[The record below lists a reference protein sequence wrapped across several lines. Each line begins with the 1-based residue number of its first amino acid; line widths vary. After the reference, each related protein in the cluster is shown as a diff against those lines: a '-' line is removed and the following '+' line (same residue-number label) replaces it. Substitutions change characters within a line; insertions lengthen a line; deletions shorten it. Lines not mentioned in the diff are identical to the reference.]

1 MKVLYRYL
9 LREVFFSTL
18 WAVAIL
24 TFLLVLGNM
33 FTRVFDLL
41 INNDVPFWFV
51 VEFVVLLIP
60 FSLKFTLPWGLL
72 IAVLLKF
79 GRLSADQELVALR
92 ANGVS
97 LITFS
102 TPVLL
107 LAIFFCIASLLNN
120 FYLAPFAYSRMKK
133 IVYTLAV
140 ENPTSLF
147 NDDTVVEVLPGK
159 RLYVDNKEG
168 DVLENLYI
176 WDLDE
181 DGTALRSLRAK
192 RGKVIADEKENA
204 LIITLYQARMEE
216 RNKEDP
222 YNLSLIQT
230 GRSFEELP
238 LHISLERLMEK
249 STKIRPN
256 ALGFGDLL
264 KVVFT
269 GRTRRANY
277 DFTPIL
283 TEIQNRVA
291 GSLSCLTFVLAAIPL
306 AVRFHRR
313 ETSAGIVLSFIV
325 VFCYYSLMILAKT
338 FENHAGAYPDLLMW
352 IPNLLFQ
359 GLGLWGIS
367 RIGR

>member
-9 LREVFFSTL
+9 LKDVLKSTV

-41 INNDVPFWFV
+41 INNDVPFGFV
-51 VEFVVLLIP
+51 AEFVTLLIP
-60 FSLKFTLPWGLL
+60 FSFKFTLPWGLL

-79 GRLSADQELVALR
+79 GRMSADQELVALR

-107 LAIFFCIASLLNN
+107 LALFFCLLSLLNN
-120 FYLAPFAYSRMKK
+120 FYLAPYAYSRMKK
-133 IVYTLAV
+133 IVYTLAS
-140 ENPTSLF
+140 ESPTSLF
-147 NDDTVVEVLPGK
+147 NDDTVVEILPGK

-168 DVLENLYI
+168 DVLQNLYV
-176 WDLDE
+176 WDLNE
-181 DGTALRSLRAK
+181 DDVALRSLRAS
-192 RGKVIADEKENA
+192 RGKVTADETNNA
-204 LIITLYQARMEE
+204 IVITLYDARMEE
-216 RNKEDP
+216 RNEENPD
-222 YNLSLIQT
+222 NLSLIQT
-230 GRSFEELP
+230 GRHFEELP

-256 ALGFGDLL
+256 ALDFGALIN
-264 KVVFT
+264 VVLT
-269 GRTRRANY
+269 GRTKRSDY

-283 TEIQNRVA
+283 TEIQSRVA

-313 ETSAGIVLSFIV
+313 ETSAGIGLSFLV
-325 VFCYYSLMILAKT
+325 VFVYYSLMILAKT
-338 FENHAGAYPDLLMW
+338 FENHAGAYPDVLIW
-352 IPNLLFQ
+352 VPNLLFQ
-359 GLGLWGIS
+359 ALGLLGIAKV
-367 RIGR
+367 GR